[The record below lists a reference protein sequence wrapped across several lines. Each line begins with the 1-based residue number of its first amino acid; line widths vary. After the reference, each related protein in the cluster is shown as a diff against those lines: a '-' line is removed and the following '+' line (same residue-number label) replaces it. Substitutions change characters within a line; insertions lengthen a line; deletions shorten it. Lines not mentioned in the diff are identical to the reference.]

1 MMTRL
6 LFSALVAIAGCNS
19 CAASDQKV
27 AALQNARL
35 PATLCLGLD
44 PGIEAGISNG
54 DIRLQIQIR
63 NQQASNRY
71 SAAFQ
76 LFLVQEGGNRLLL
89 HSFGLQPDREEQG
102 SVLPQQV
109 QLTLQGQQLV
119 RDSQGLVCFELTQE
133 ATPESKEHLQPKDV
147 AIRWNPIQINSGH

>member
-19 CAASDQKV
+19 CSASDQKV

-76 LFLVQEGGNRLLL
+76 LFLVQESGNRLLL

-109 QLTLQGQQLV
+109 QLALQGQHLV

-133 ATPESKEHLQPKDV
+133 ATADSTEQLQAKDV
-147 AIRWNPIQINSGH
+147 AIRWIPIHINSEH

>member
-6 LFSALVAIAGCNS
+6 LLSALVAVAGCNS

-27 AALQNARL
+27 AALQNTSL

-44 PGIEAGISNG
+44 PATKAGVLSG

-71 SAAFQ
+71 STEFQ
-76 LFLVQEGGNRLLL
+76 LFLVQDGGNPLLL
-89 HSFGLQPDREEQG
+89 HSFGLQPDRQEQG

-119 RDSQGLVCFELTQE
+119 PDSQGLICFELTQE
-133 ATPESKEHLQPKDV
+133 SEPESAEHLVPKDI
-147 AIRWNPIQINSGH
+147 AISWNPIQINSGN